1 MDVLIDTNILVRRI
15 SRHDPQYRDARDA
28 LKAIEAAGTDD
39 AKAVMA
45 KMREMPVNDFF
56 AKNGKLR
63 EDGRFIHDMYV
74 YEVKKPPES
83 KYAWDY
89 YKLRA
94 VIPGDEAFRPLAE
107 SKCPLV
113 AKK

>member
-1 MDVLIDTNILVRRI
+1 MEVKVLLETRSQG
-15 SRHDPQYRDARDA
+15 SRANRQ
-28 LKAIEAAGTDD
+28 
-39 AKAVMA
+39 AKA
-45 KMREMPVNDFF
+45 REGRV
-56 AKNGKLR
+56 R

-74 YEVKKPPES
+74 YEVKKPSES

-94 VIPGDEAFRPLAE
+94 VIPGDEAFRPLSE

-113 AKK
+113 KK

>member
-1 MDVLIDTNILVRRI
+1 MP
-15 SRHDPQYRDARDA
+15 HMGDAGDYSSTTHY
-28 LKAIEAAGTDD
+28 LKAIAAAGTDD

-56 AKNGKLR
+56 AKNGRVR
-63 EDGRFIHDMYV
+63 EDGRFVHDMYV
-74 YEVKKPPES
+74 YEVKKPSES
-83 KYAWDY
+83 RYDWDY

-94 VIPGDEAFRPLAE
+94 VIPGDEAFRPLAD

-113 AKK
+113 KH